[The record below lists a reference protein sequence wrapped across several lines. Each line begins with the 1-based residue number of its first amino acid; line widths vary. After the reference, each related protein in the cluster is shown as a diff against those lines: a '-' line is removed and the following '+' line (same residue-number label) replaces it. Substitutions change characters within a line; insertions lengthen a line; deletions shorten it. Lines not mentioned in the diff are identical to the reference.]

1 VDHLARGFQV
11 GAQAEVIAAETDR
24 GNAQAGAAEIAN
36 LHEISCETKGENAK
50 SYCCPPMARPQGA
63 VKADI
68 GHKGENKKAENKKV
82 RPRSDAATDG
92 DRFGARDRDGGPD
105 QTQAQ
110 PSHALLR
117 SHDSRTYPQGR
128 SRRVD
133 CDGERGSARA
143 S

>member
-1 VDHLARGFQV
+1 M
-11 GAQAEVIAAETDR
+11 
-24 GNAQAGAAEIAN
+24 
-36 LHEISCETKGENAK
+36 EISCETKGENAK